1 MLRLAIF
8 DVDGT
13 LVDSQAAILA
23 AMKGAHAAV
32 GLPLPPRENLLGIV
46 GLSLPQAMAALHP
59 ERETAAHHGLAEA
72 YRQAFKALR
81 AAGGGETD
89 VPFYPG
95 AREALARLDKAGWLL
110 AVATG
115 KARRGLNHL
124 LEIHGLE
131 HLFVATQ
138 SADDAPSKPHPG
150 MVENILRATGVEA
163 TRAVMIGDTAF
174 DMAMGRAA
182 GAGAIGVSWGYH
194 PVPRLYEAGAEL
206 VIEEFAALD
215 DALESV
221 VAEAPA

>member
-1 MLRLAIF
+1 
-8 DVDGT
+8 
-13 LVDSQAAILA
+13 
-23 AMKGAHAAV
+23 
-32 GLPLPPRENLLGIV
+32 
-46 GLSLPQAMAALHP
+46 
-59 ERETAAHHGLAEA
+59 
-72 YRQAFKALR
+72 
-81 AAGGGETD
+81 
-89 VPFYPG
+89 
-95 AREALARLDKAGWLL
+95 DKAGWLL